1 MKILIADDEE
11 LIRSSLDTILKKGG
25 GFETDFAV
33 DGQEALDKIKAGA
46 FYAAVLLDLQMP
58 KLDGYQVLRQVR
70 SIHPD
75 LPVIFI
81 TGKSADVKKIEE
93 SISRLNLNGFI
104 EKPFTPNEVLDVIS
118 QAMRIN
124 KD

>member
-11 LIRSSLDTILKKGG
+11 LARSSLDAILKKGG

-58 KLDGYQVLRQVR
+58 KLDGYQALKQIR

-81 TGKSADVKKIEE
+81 TGKAADVKKIEE
-93 SISRLNLNGFI
+93 SIARLNLNGFI

-118 QAMRIN
+118 KAVRIN